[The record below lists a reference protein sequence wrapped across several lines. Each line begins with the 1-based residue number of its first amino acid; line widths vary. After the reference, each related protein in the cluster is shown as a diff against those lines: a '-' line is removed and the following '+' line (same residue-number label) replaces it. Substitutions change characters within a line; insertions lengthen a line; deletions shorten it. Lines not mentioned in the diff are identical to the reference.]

1 MFCGSQDLEDVCL
14 CLLESESG
22 GQEDLETVL
31 EDQSGNYTLLFRGEV
46 LGEKAQGKSVRKKV
60 VFWRKI
66 NNTEFVDQETE
77 KVGVSV
83 RICKD
88 CSMEV

>member
-1 MFCGSQDLEDVCL
+1 MFCGSQDLEDLCL
-14 CLLESESG
+14 HLLESESG

-46 LGEKAQGKSVRKKV
+46 LREAQWKSFCKKV

-66 NNTEFVDQETE
+66 NNTELVDQETE
-77 KVGVSV
+77 KVGS
-83 RICKD
+83 RN
-88 CSMEV
+88 